1 MATVMKKPAT
11 LMKKPATVM
20 KKPHAHEEA
29 SGARET
35 PHAAR
40 MRAHRKKCEDDKKKE
55 QNAARRKRVKKKE
68 QNAATRAR
76 NAASASKPCPQMR
89 DTKLNRIAADA
100 WEAKLLAVHGEIKA
114 GQALEQG
121 RRNDESIQQT
131 REELASVEIGAK
143 RALRI
148 SMHNR
153 LRLDAMDQAKGF
165 KTPPR
170 VSPRGSFDEC

>member
-20 KKPHAHEEA
+20 KKPAISPERSEYLRNA
-29 SGARET
+29 Y
-35 PHAAR
+35 
-40 MRAHRKKCEDDKKKE
+40 MRRRKKCEDD
-55 QNAARRKRVKKKE
+55 NAMNRVKKKE

-131 REELASVEIGAK
+131 REELASVDFGAK